1 MPSSGPTCPGP
12 YAGFALETE
21 FTMVVATRKTTF
33 QLILIKPTH
42 YDDDG
47 YPITWL
53 RSHIP
58 SNTLAALYGL
68 GEDCQRRQALGP
80 DIDIAIRPID
90 ETNTRVRPER
100 LMAEIRRAGGK
111 ALICLVGVQTNQF
124 PRAVDIARP
133 FLKAGFPVALG
144 GFHVSGCLSMLP
156 VVPPEIQEAM
166 DMGISMFAGEAEEGR
181 FDEVLRDAWNG
192 ALKPLYNYMDDLP
205 NLEGAATPRLPP
217 SALARNEGGMSSFD
231 LGRGCPFQCSF
242 CTIIN
247 VQGRKSRFR
256 SADDLEAIIRENYA
270 QGIRSFFITDDNMA
284 RNKHWEEFFD
294 RLIELRENEG
304 IDISLII
311 QVDTQCHRIP
321 NFIHKARW
329 AGVYRVFIGLEN
341 VNPDNLLAAKKRQ
354 NKITEYR
361 KMLQAWHTSGAS
373 TWAGYILGFP
383 GDTRESILRDMEIIK
398 KELPLDILE
407 LFILTPLPGSED
419 HQKLWKQGVWMDPD
433 LNKYD
438 VHHRCVHHPKMSD
451 AEFDQVYKEA
461 WRAYYTPE
469 HIETVTRR
477 HGAIPGRNPAEV
489 AKFMTMFKIVFE
501 AEGVHPLEGGA
512 VRMKYR
518 RDRRHGMPIEPV
530 GLFHLKLAANFW
542 WKLKIYGRLVWQGW
556 RIGRMVKND
565 PKRLE
570 YTDLALE
577 PVLDDEMDKLSLFAD
592 TAGGGAAVNKK
603 RGEDL
608 ARAKV
613 AAAHNQRLAAAE

>member
-1 MPSSGPTCPGP
+1 MGEQ
-12 YAGFALETE
+12 AG
-21 FTMVVATRKTTF
+21 KQTF
-33 QLILIKPTH
+33 QLVLIKPTH

-58 SNTLAALYGL
+58 SNTLAAVYGL
-68 GEDCQRRQALGP
+68 GEDCNARRVLGP
-80 DIDIAIRPID
+80 DVEIVIRPYD
-90 ETNTRVRPER
+90 ETNTRVRPD
-100 LMAEIRRAGGK
+100 LLIADIRKSGGK
-111 ALICLVGVQTNQF
+111 ALVCLVGVQSNQF
-124 PRAVDIARP
+124 PRAIDLARP
-133 FLKAGFPVALG
+133 FLAAGVPVALG
-144 GFHVSGCLSMLP
+144 GFHAAGCLSMLP
-156 VVPPEIQEAM
+156 VVPPEIQQAM
-166 DMGISMFAGEAEEGR
+166 DMGVAVFAGEAEEGR
-181 FDEVLRDAWNG
+181 FDVVLRDAWNG
-192 ALKPLYNYMDDLP
+192 KLKTLYNYMDDLP
-205 NLEGAATPRLPP
+205 GLEGAPVPRLPVE
-217 SALARNEGGMSSFD
+217 ALARNEGRRTSFD

-256 SADDLEAIIRENYA
+256 NADDLEAIVRENVR
-270 QGIRSFFITDDNMA
+270 QGINSFFITDDNMA
-284 RNKHWEEFFD
+284 RNRHWEEFFD

-304 IDISLII
+304 IDIQLII

-321 NFIHKARW
+321 NFVNKARW

-341 VNPDNLLAAKKRQ
+341 INPDNLLAAKKRQ

-361 KMLQAWHTSGAS
+361 KMLQAWHTAGAS

-407 LFILTPLPGSED
+407 LFMLTPLPGSED

-438 VHHRCVHHPKMSD
+438 LHHRVVHHPKMSD
-451 AEFDQVYKEA
+451 AEYDQTYRDA

-469 HIETVTRR
+469 HIETVARR
-477 HGAIPGRNPAEV
+477 HGTIRGRNPAEP
-489 AKFMTMFKIVFE
+489 AAFMTMFKIMFE
-501 AEGVHPLEGGA
+501 AEGIHPLEGG
-512 VRMKYR
+512 VIRMKYR
-518 RDRRHGMPIEPV
+518 RDRRSGLPIEPF
-530 GLFHLKLAANFW
+530 GLFHLKLAAET
-542 WKLKIYGRLVWQGW
+542 WKKLRIYGRLAWQAW

-565 PKRLE
+565 PRRYE

-577 PVLDDEMDKLSLFAD
+577 PVVEDDMDKLALFAE
-592 TAGGGAAVNKK
+592 TAGGEAAVSKK
-603 RGEDL
+603 RGEDR

-613 AAAHNQRLAAAE
+613 AAEHTQRLAAAE

>member
-1 MPSSGPTCPGP
+1 MI
-12 YAGFALETE
+12 AA
-21 FTMVVATRKTTF
+21 AKKTKF

-47 YPITWL
+47 YPITWM

-68 GEDCQRRQALGP
+68 GEDCQRRQVLGP
-80 DIDIAIRPID
+80 DVEIVIRPID
-90 ETNTRVRPER
+90 ETNTRVRPDK
-100 LMAEIRRAGGK
+100 LMAEIRRTGGK

-133 FLKAGFPVALG
+133 FIKAGFPVALG
-144 GFHVSGCLSMLP
+144 GFHISGCLSMLP
-156 VVPPEIQEAM
+156 VTPPEIQAAM
-166 DMGISMFAGEAEEGR
+166 DMGIAMFAGEAEEGR
-181 FDEVLRDAWNG
+181 FGEVLRDAFDG
-192 ALKPLYNYMDDLP
+192 VLKPLYNYMDDLP
-205 NLEGAATPRLPP
+205 NLEGAPAPVLPP
-217 SALARNEGGMSSFD
+217 SALAKNEGGMSSFD

-256 SADDLEAIIRENYA
+256 SADDLEAIVRENYK

-284 RNKHWEEFFD
+284 RNRHWEDFFD

-304 IDISLII
+304 IEVSLII

-321 NFIHKARW
+321 NFINKARW

-419 HQKLWKQGVWMDPD
+419 HQTLWKQGVWMDPD

-461 WRAYYTPE
+461 WKAYYTPE

-477 HGAIPGRNPAEV
+477 HGAIPGRNPGEV

-501 AEGVHPLEGGA
+501 AEGIHPLEGGA
-512 VRMKYR
+512 VRLKYR
-518 RDRRHGMPIEPV
+518 RDRRHGLPIEPIGV
-530 GLFHLKLAANFW
+530 FHVKVATEFW
-542 WKLKIYGRLVWQGW
+542 KKLKIYGRLAWQGW
-556 RIGRMVKND
+556 RIGQMVKND
-565 PKRLE
+565 PSRLE

-577 PVLDDEMDKLSLFAD
+577 PVVDEDMDKLSLFSE
-592 TAGGGAAVNKK
+592 TSGGEAAVSKR

-608 ARAKV
+608 ARAKN

>member
-1 MPSSGPTCPGP
+1 MSAAARP
-12 YAGFALETE
+12 
-21 FTMVVATRKTTF
+21 TTF
-33 QLILIKPTH
+33 QLVLIKPTH

-58 SNTLAALYGL
+58 SNTLAALHGL
-68 GEDCQRRQALGP
+68 GEDCRKRQVLGP
-80 DIDIAIRPID
+80 DVAIVIRPID
-90 ETNTRVRPER
+90 ETNTR
-100 LMAEIRRAGGK
+100 IRADRIVADIKRSGGR

-124 PRAVDIARP
+124 PRAVDLARR
-133 FLKAGFPVALG
+133 FIKAGLPVALG
-144 GFHVSGCLSMLP
+144 GFHVSGCISMLP
-156 VVPPEIQEAM
+156 VTPPEIQAAM
-166 DMGISMFAGEAEEGR
+166 DMGVAMFAGEAEEGR
-181 FDEVLRDAWNG
+181 LDEVLRDAWNG
-192 ALKPLYNYMDDLP
+192 TLKPLYNYMDDLP
-205 NLEGAATPRLPP
+205 SMEGAPPPSLPP
-217 SALARNEGGMSSFD
+217 TALARNEGSISSFD

-256 SADDLEAIIRENYA
+256 TADDLEAIIRDNHKR
-270 QGIRSFFITDDNMA
+270 GITTFFITDDNMA

-304 IDISLII
+304 IVLSLII

-329 AGVYRVFIGLEN
+329 AGVFRVFIGLEN
-341 VNPDNLLAAKKRQ
+341 INPDNLLAAKKRQ

-383 GDTRESILRDMEIIK
+383 ADTRESILRDMEIIK

-419 HQKLWKQGVWMDPD
+419 HQVLWKQGVWMDPD
-433 LNKYD
+433 LNKFD
-438 VHHRCVHHPKMSD
+438 VHHRVVHHPKMSD
-451 AEFDQVYKEA
+451 AEFDQTYRDA

-469 HIETVTRR
+469 HIETVARR
-477 HGAIPGRNPAEV
+477 HGAIKGRNPGEPAR
-489 AKFMTMFKIVFE
+489 FMTMFKIMFE
-501 AEGVHPLEGGA
+501 AEGIHPLEGGV

-518 RDRRHGMPIEPV
+518 RDRRHGLRLEPI
-530 GLFHLKLAANFW
+530 GIFHYRLATETWKKLG
-542 WKLKIYGRLVWQGW
+542 IYARLAWQGW
-556 RIGRMVKND
+556 RIGRKVKLD
-565 PKRLE
+565 PKRLD

-577 PVLDDEMDKLSLFAD
+577 PVVEEDMDKLALFAE
-592 TAGGGAAVNKK
+592 TAGGGAAVSKK
-603 RGEDL
+603 RGEDI
-608 ARAKV
+608 ARARV
-613 AAAHNQRLAAAE
+613 AAAHNQQLAAAD

>member
-1 MPSSGPTCPGP
+1 MGGAAKT
-12 YAGFALETE
+12 
-21 FTMVVATRKTTF
+21 TTF
-33 QLILIKPTH
+33 QLLLIKPTH

-58 SNTLAALYGL
+58 SNTLAAVYGL
-68 GEDCQRRQALGP
+68 SEDCRQRAVLGP
-80 DIDIAIRPID
+80 DVDIVARPFD

-100 LMAEIRRAGGK
+100 LIADIRRSGGK
-111 ALICLVGVQTNQF
+111 ALVCLVGVQSNQY
-124 PRAVDIARP
+124 PRAIDLARP
-133 FLKAGFPVALG
+133 FLKAGVPVALG
-144 GFHVSGCLSMLP
+144 GFHAAGSLAMLP
-156 VVPPEIQEAM
+156 VVPPEIQQAM
-166 DMGISMFAGEAEEGR
+166 DMGIAIFAGEAEEGR
-181 FDEVLRDAWNG
+181 LDVVLRDAWNG
-192 ALKPLYNYMDDLP
+192 KLKSLYNYMDDLP
-205 NLEGAATPRLPP
+205 GLEGAPVPRLPVP
-217 SALARNEGGMSSFD
+217 ALARNEGRRTSFD

-256 SADDLEAIIRENYA
+256 NADDLEAIVRENVR
-270 QGIRSFFITDDNMA
+270 QGINSFFITDDNMA
-284 RNKHWEEFFD
+284 RNRHWEEFFD

-304 IDISLII
+304 IDTQLII

-341 VNPDNLLAAKKRQ
+341 INPDNLLAAKKRQ

-361 KMLQAWHTSGAS
+361 EMLQAWHNAGAS

-419 HQKLWKQGVWMDPD
+419 HQKLWKQGIWMDPD
-433 LNKYD
+433 LNKFD
-438 VHHRCVHHPKMSD
+438 LHHRVVHHPKMGD
-451 AEFDQVYKEA
+451 ADFDRTYRDA

-469 HIETVTRR
+469 HIETVARR
-477 HGAIPGRNPAEV
+477 HGSIRGRNPAEP
-489 AKFMTMFKIVFE
+489 AAFMTMFKIMFE
-501 AEGVHPLEGGA
+501 AEGIHPLEGGV

-518 RDRRHGMPIEPV
+518 RDRRSGMPIEPIGV
-530 GLFHLKLAANFW
+530 FHLKLAVEILK
-542 WKLKIYGRLVWQGW
+542 KLKVYGQLAWQAY
-556 RIGRMVKND
+556 RIGRKVKND
-565 PKRLE
+565 PRRYE

-577 PVLDDEMDKLSLFAD
+577 PVVEEDMDKLALFAE
-592 TAGGGAAVNKK
+592 TAGGEAAVSKK

-608 ARAKV
+608 ARARV
-613 AAAHNQRLAAAE
+613 AREHTQRLAAAE